1 MADINGTNGND
12 LWVNDNTNDRYYGGN
27 GKDTMWGG
35 DGTQVLFPATY
46 PKANGDWIYG
56 GNGDDLYYGMGG
68 NDNLIE
74 FESDTGNDTMF
85 GGNGN
90 DTMLGGAGN
99 DLLSGDADNDYL
111 DGGSGND
118 SLYGGT
124 GDDKLIGGAGNDL
137 LSGDADND
145 YLDGGSGNDTL
156 YGGTGNDT
164 LAGGADADML
174 HGGAG
179 NDSLMGGDGND
190 TLRGDEGDD
199 ELWGDA
205 GDDELYGGLG
215 NDWVTGGIG
224 NDILFGDQ
232 GNDVLWGE
240 AGNDTL
246 HGGTGD
252 DVLDG
257 GDGNDVL
264 YGEDGNDTLWGQ
276 KGDDILEGGAGD
288 DVLIGGIGNNTL
300 TGGAGN
306 DRFIWEG
313 SSNDT
318 ITDFGVDDGLY
329 DDGVFTNNDHV
340 NLTQFFNKDTLALVK
355 DVGGNYKTPI
365 QLLQADAA
373 DGVID
378 GFIDGAD
385 YRTQLG
391 ITGSLTIKGGAP
403 LNYDTT
409 GVPCFAKG
417 TLIETTRGPVAIED
431 LVKGDMVMTRD
442 NGVQPIRWI
451 GSRKLSAADLEKN
464 DNLRPIRIRR
474 NTLGA
479 GTPTRTL
486 VVSPQH
492 RILVRSN
499 IAQKMFGTD
508 EVLVAAKQLLE
519 VDGIDVATDVPEVEY
534 FHMLFDRHEVVISN
548 GAETESLFTGP
559 EALKSLGAAALE
571 EIFAIFPELKNHDHQ
586 PVPAR
591 HLVPGRLGRNLAA
604 RHAQNSKALVC

>member
-1 MADINGTNGND
+1 MADEYGTDKDDLWFGGDTSTRYFGGAGND
-12 LWVNDNTNDRYYGGN
+12 TMYGGN
-27 GKDTMWGG
+27 GTE
-35 DGTQVLFPATY
+35 VLHPGQ
-46 PKANGDWIYG
+46 PNVNGDWIYG
-56 GNGDDLYYGMGG
+56 GDGDDLYYGGGG
-68 NDNLIE
+68 NDQLIE
-74 FESDTGNDTMF
+74 YGDDPGNDTMH
-85 GGNGN
+85 GGDG
-90 DTMLGGAGN
+90 DDVLDGGAGDDELHGDAGDDSLYGGDGN
-99 DLLSGDADNDYL
+99 DLLDGGDGNDSL
-111 DGGSGND
+111 DGDDGND
-118 SLYGGT
+118 SLYGG
-124 GDDKLIGGAGNDL
+124 DGNDL
-137 LSGDADND
+137 
-145 YLDGGSGNDTL
+145 
-156 YGGTGNDT
+156 
-164 LAGGADADML
+164 
-174 HGGAG
+174 
-179 NDSLMGGDGND
+179 
-190 TLRGDEGDD
+190 
-199 ELWGDA
+199 
-205 GDDELYGGLG
+205 
-215 NDWVTGGIG
+215 
-224 NDILFGDQ
+224 
-232 GNDVLWGE
+232 
-240 AGNDTL
+240 
-246 HGGTGD
+246 
-252 DVLDG
+252 LDG
-257 GDGNDVL
+257 GDGNDLL
-264 YGEDGNDTLWGQ
+264 YGGGGNDFLYGGY
-276 KGDDILEGGAGD
+276 GDDTLYGGDGD
-288 DVLIGGIGNNTL
+288 DTLYGVAGNNTL
-300 TGGAGN
+300 TGNSGN
-306 DRFIWEG
+306 DRFIWSG
-313 SSNDT
+313 KSHDT
-318 ITDFGVDDGLY
+318 ITDFGVDDGQY
-329 DDGVFTNNDHV
+329 DDEDFANNDHV
-340 NLTQFFNKDTLALVK
+340 NLERFFNKDKLELVK
-355 DVGGNYKTPI
+355 DAGGNYKTPI
-365 QLLQADAA
+365 QLLHADAA

-391 ITGSLTIKGGAP
+391 ITGSLTIEGSAP

-417 TLIETTRGPVAIED
+417 TLIETTRGSVAIED

-519 VDGIDVATDVPEVEY
+519 VDGIDIATDVPEVEY

-571 EIFAIFPELKNHDHQ
+571 EIFAIFPELKNHDHE